1 MNIFENSIYIYM
13 VITLFAYLAGVYIN
27 RKTGTSIANP
37 LLISVIIVIVILK
50 ITKCDYQVYKRNTEV
65 LTYLLTPTTICLAI
79 PLYEKLELL
88 RKQYKAIL
96 FGVVSGVFTNILCI
110 LVLSLLFSLNKQ
122 QMITIFPK
130 SITTAIGMGI
140 SEELG
145 GNVTITVAII
155 IVTGILGN
163 AFADIVFRIFKI
175 NNPIARGISLGTSA
189 HAIGT
194 AKAMEYGETEGSM
207 GSLAIV
213 LTGIITVVISI
224 FLKQFI

>member
-50 ITKCDYQVYKRNTEV
+50 ITKCDYQLYKRNTEV

-96 FGVVSGVFTNILCI
+96 FCV
-110 LVLSLLFSLNKQ
+110 
-122 QMITIFPK
+122 
-130 SITTAIGMGI
+130 
-140 SEELG
+140 
-145 GNVTITVAII
+145 
-155 IVTGILGN
+155 
-163 AFADIVFRIFKI
+163 
-175 NNPIARGISLGTSA
+175 
-189 HAIGT
+189 
-194 AKAMEYGETEGSM
+194 
-207 GSLAIV
+207 
-213 LTGIITVVISI
+213 
-224 FLKQFI
+224 